1 MELPIEWATLPNQK
15 IIGQVSGDD
24 ETCRWGHEWGERCVT

>member
-1 MELPIEWATLPNQK
+1 MINMTDTMELPIEWAALPNQK

-24 ETCRWGHEWGERCVT
+24 ETCR

>member
-1 MELPIEWATLPNQK
+1 MINMTDTMELPIEWATLPNQK

-24 ETCRWGHEWGERCVT
+24 ETCR